1 MPITDITM
9 KCPKRGK
16 TEAAVSL
23 FKNHEKKAWC
33 CPECGEPLVPFRGD
47 EGEETSAPC

>member
-1 MPITDITM
+1 MAIATIAM
-9 KCPKRGK
+9 KCPKCGK
-16 TEAAVSL
+16 TETMDL

-47 EGEETSAPC
+47 EEEQTPAPR